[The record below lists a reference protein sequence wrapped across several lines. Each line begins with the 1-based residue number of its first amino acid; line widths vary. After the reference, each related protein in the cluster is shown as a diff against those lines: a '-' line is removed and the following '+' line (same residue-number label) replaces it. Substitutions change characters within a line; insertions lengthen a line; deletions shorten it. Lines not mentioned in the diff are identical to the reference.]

1 MNEPRILTVE
11 AERVIAADLRSHLK
25 GLGYQSVGHATNGA
39 QALALAEELRPD
51 LVLMDINIEGEM
63 DGIAIAQEI
72 RRRLQ
77 LPVIFVTGF
86 SEGATLEQAKR
97 AEPYSFVIKPFEDR
111 DLRASIEMALYKHRT
126 ETVLRQSEERFR
138 TVADFTYDM
147 EYWRLPDGSLT
158 WMSPACE
165 HLTGYT
171 AEQFLQ
177 TPELL
182 AQMVHPEDR
191 ERIKRHYEHNAEN
204 TRELEHSELE
214 FRICTRSGEERWV
227 SHVCRPVVGPDGKFL
242 GRRAA
247 DRDITARKRVEE
259 DLAVHHIQLEMQA
272 EELRR
277 AQVELDASRARYF
290 DLYDLAPVGYVTVTE
305 SGRLLDVNLTAATLL
320 GVVRSESV
328 GWPPFTRFILAE
340 DQDLYSRHRQQL
352 LKTGKPQECDLRIV
366 RSAGVP
372 AWVHLTIATAQDA
385 DGPTTFRIVLIDI
398 TARKRADGDLRAS
411 QDRYRSLVETSANG
425 IGIYQ
430 AGKMVFINS
439 TGARMLGA
447 QNPEALIGRQTE
459 QVVYADD
466 CAAVRERMRRF
477 QAGATDVYPCEVRYL
492 RLDGTHFPAEVR
504 GSVVEFEGQPAMQF
518 IFSDITARKQ
528 AAEQLQQS
536 EQRFRLLLH
545 CTPQGIYGV
554 DPQGNCTFANPACLE
569 MFGYEQEAD
578 LLGRHMHTLVHHTRP
593 DGTPYPAGDCR
604 MYQALRD
611 HAGTHVTD
619 ECFWRRDGSSFPV
632 EYWSHPIIYEGQ
644 VLGAV
649 ATFNDITARLQA
661 EAEVRKLSQVVAQ
674 TPAAV
679 AITNLGGKIEYV
691 NAAFETLTGYTV
703 TEALGQNPS
712 VLKSGQTSADTYQ
725 DLWTKLTSG
734 ETWRGELL
742 NRAKDGTLF
751 WVLAVISPIKDATG
765 KVTQYMAIKENITA
779 RKQAEAELLEANQH
793 LEAATLRANELA
805 AQAVLANAAKSDF
818 LANMSHEIRTPLNGV
833 LGMNGLLL
841 DTALNAEQR
850 RYAETIRS
858 SSDSLLS
865 LLNDI
870 LDFSKIEAGRLD
882 LEVLDFNLHNL
893 LDDFTGMIAFRA
905 QQKGLVFGCAV
916 EPGVPAEL
924 QGDPGRL
931 RQILTNLTGNAIKFT
946 ANGQVVVR
954 VRLVTETPETV
965 QLRFA
970 VCDTGIGIPAD
981 KRDRLFAKFSQVDS
995 STTRVYGGTG
1005 LGLAISKQ
1013 LAELMG
1019 GEAGVES
1026 AVGKGSEFWFTV
1038 RLAKPTSPKPAAAP
1052 LPTDLRGARV
1062 LIVDDRPVNRE
1073 ILMVLLSSWG
1083 LHPAEAADGSAAL
1096 QALADA
1102 KAAQAPFALAIL
1114 DMQMPGMDG
1123 TTLGRAI
1130 KSDPNLR
1137 DARLVMCT
1145 SLGKPGNQAIWEEI
1159 GFVAALDKPVR
1170 RQELRAVL
1178 EAALRGQ
1185 PSAAIPAPPA
1195 SAGRAKPVL
1204 PAARILVA
1212 EDNITNQQVAMGL
1225 LKKLGM
1231 RVEVA
1236 ANGLEAIHALSTI
1249 PYDLVLMDVQMPE
1262 LDGLAATRQIRDPQS
1277 RVLNHQ
1283 VTIIAM
1289 TAHAMQGDQQK
1300 CLQAGMDDYL
1310 TKPIEVPALIAA
1322 LQKWLKPN
1330 PAKEVAATPAPP
1342 PSAPEVCKVNETAA
1356 TATPKEPLPIYD
1368 RASLRYRALQDEELV
1383 REVVTGFLGDLP
1395 GQIRDLKQ
1403 FAAAGEAAKVE
1414 QQAHKIKGACA
1425 AVGGEVLRAL
1435 ADVLEQAGKAGD
1447 LATIT
1452 ARVAEVDAQFAA
1464 LKEAMTNGN

>member
-11 AERVIAADLRSHLK
+11 TERVIAADLRSHLK

-97 AEPYSFVIKPFEDR
+97 AEPYGFVIKPFEDR

-182 AQMVHPEDR
+182 AQMVHPGDR

-366 RSAGVP
+366 RSAGVS

-447 QNPEALIGRQTE
+447 QNPKALIGRQTE

-518 IFSDITARKQ
+518 IFSDITARQQ
-528 AAEQLQQS
+528 AEEQLQQS

-725 DLWTKLTSG
+725 NLWTKLTSG

-751 WVLAVISPIKDATG
+751 WESAVISPIKDATG
-765 KVTQYMAIKENITA
+765 KVTQYVAIKENITA

-1019 GEAGVES
+1019 GGVGVES
-1026 AVGKGSEFWFTV
+1026 VVGQGSEFWFTV
-1038 RLAKPTSPKPAAAP
+1038 CLGKPSAENRPVVRGPAE
-1052 LPTDLRGARV
+1052 LRDVRV
-1062 LIVDDRPVNRE
+1062 LIVDPHPINQE
-1073 ILMVLLSSWG
+1073 ILTGLLNTWG
-1083 LHPAEAADGSAAL
+1083 LRAAHVPDGPGALHALTAAH
-1096 QALADA
+1096 
-1102 KAAQAPFALAIL
+1102 AAQDPFAIALL
-1114 DMQMPGMDG
+1114 DMQLIGMDG
-1123 TTLGRAI
+1123 NALGRAI
-1130 KSDPNLR
+1130 KAHPDLH
-1137 DARLVMCT
+1137 DTRLVRLT
-1145 SLGKPGNQAIWEEI
+1145 TLGQADRDPQWEAV
-1159 GFVAALDKPVR
+1159 GFGATLTKPVR
-1170 RQELRAVL
+1170 RGELHEVLAAVISGRKL
-1178 EAALRGQ
+1178 APTLAGPMSGFAAGSGLR
-1185 PSAAIPAPPA
+1185 P
-1195 SAGRAKPVL
+1195 
-1204 PAARILVA
+1204 ARILVV
-1212 EDNITNQQVAMGL
+1212 EDNTVNQLVAVGL

-1231 RVEVA
+1231 SADVA
-1236 ANGLEAIHALSTI
+1236 ANGLEAIEALATL
-1249 PYDLVLMDVQMPE
+1249 PYDLVLMDMQMPV
-1262 LDGLAATRQIRDPQS
+1262 LDGVGATRQIRDSQS
-1277 RVLNHQ
+1277 RVLDHC
-1283 VTIIAM
+1283 VPVIAM
-1289 TAHAMQGDQQK
+1289 TANAMRGDREE
-1300 CLQAGMDDYL
+1300 CLAAGMNDYVA
-1310 TKPIEVPALIAA
+1310 KPIEV
-1322 LQKWLKPN
+1322 
-1330 PAKEVAATPAPP
+1330 
-1342 PSAPEVCKVNETAA
+1342 
-1356 TATPKEPLPIYD
+1356 
-1368 RASLRYRALQDEELV
+1368 ASLV
-1383 REVVTGFLGDLP
+1383 
-1395 GQIRDLKQ
+1395 
-1403 FAAAGEAAKVE
+1403 
-1414 QQAHKIKGACA
+1414 
-1425 AVGGEVLRAL
+1425 
-1435 ADVLEQAGKAGD
+1435 
-1447 LATIT
+1447 
-1452 ARVAEVDAQFAA
+1452 AA
-1464 LKEAMTNGN
+1464 LKKWL